1 MKIAAFVL
9 LLLIL
14 TSSLL
19 YYGYFD
25 IMLLQSKEKAM
36 HSIAAASYNH
46 SLRLYKIP
54 ASQKDAYSDD
64 EVTINGNLYDVG
76 EREIVNDTLY
86 VTLYHDTDEENLLS
100 LITNFFKTDDGT
112 SVSSFPNRSTLK
124 NIRIVYNPQ
133 YYFDAIVFSLQSH
146 SNCYSR
152 FINNTALNSLPYYDI
167 VTPPPQSS

>member
-1 MKIAAFVL
+1 MKITAFVL

-25 IMLLQSKEKAM
+25 VMLLQSKEKAM
-36 HSIAAASYNH
+36 HSIAAAAYDH

-76 EREIVNDTLY
+76 EREIINDTLY
-86 VTLYHDTDEENLLS
+86 ITLYHDTDEQNVLS
-100 LITNFFKTDDGT
+100 LITDFFKTDDGT
-112 SVSSFPNRSTLK
+112 SVSSFPNRPALK
-124 NIRIVYNPQ
+124 NIRIIYNPQ
-133 YYFDAIVFSLQSH
+133 YYFDALSFSLQ
-146 SNCYSR
+146 CYSKCYSG

-167 VTPPPQSS
+167 IVPPPQLS